1 MNGQQRLQELQTF
14 SFEEGNIDRGRQI
27 RDKAYLIMDLI
38 HNQHKLEIERK
49 AALEYRQ
56 KFYPG
61 GSSGFTGAGVSS
73 VSNQSISN

>member
-1 MNGQQRLQELQTF
+1 
-14 SFEEGNIDRGRQI
+14 
-27 RDKAYLIMDLI
+27 MDLI
-38 HNQHKLEIERK
+38 HNQHKLDVERK

-73 VSNQSISN
+73 MSSQTISN

>member
-1 MNGQQRLQELQTF
+1 
-14 SFEEGNIDRGRQI
+14 
-27 RDKAYLIMDLI
+27 MDLI

-61 GSSGFTGAGVSS
+61 GS
-73 VSNQSISN
+73 

>member
-1 MNGQQRLQELQTF
+1 
-14 SFEEGNIDRGRQI
+14 
-27 RDKAYLIMDLI
+27 MDLI

-73 VSNQSISN
+73 VSNQSISNK

>member
-1 MNGQQRLQELQTF
+1 
-14 SFEEGNIDRGRQI
+14 
-27 RDKAYLIMDLI
+27 MDLI
-38 HNQHKLEIERK
+38 HNQHKLDVERK

-73 VSNQSISN
+73 FNNQSN